1 MAMEDKQSPTQV
13 AAAVLARL
21 EPILKN
27 EQPDWVLV
35 RGGNYCYSPQNW
47 GPGGWAE
54 KPTLITRNPRPIELH
69 VKRARKSLGR
79 RATAD
84 ELKAANVE
92 MTVTYTKSLKAG

>member
-1 MAMEDKQSPTQV
+1 MTQIEGEKSV
-13 AAAVLARL
+13 PPR
-21 EPILKN
+21 I
-27 EQPDWVLV
+27 
-35 RGGNYCYSPQNW
+35 GGSEEQNW

-54 KPTLITRNPRPIELH
+54 RPTLITRNPRPIELH